1 MRLQYINLILTKYI
15 KADFEGHYG
24 YGLELAKKPIGN
36 SKDVIETIG
45 HSGSLPG
52 FCALYTRIPSTHSA
66 IIFLGNTGRAYL
78 NAMTTAITGILYDN
92 PYDLPKK
99 SIAKLL
105 FDKIE
110 QEGINSGIQ
119 FFNNFK
125 DDVNYYVNEEE
136 LNIVSYKL
144 MQSNNIE
151 NAVEVLKISISFF
164 PNAFNLYDSYG
175 EILLKQGDKNKAI
188 ENYKKSVELNPN
200 NKNGIRVLKELELK

>member
-1 MRLQYINLILTKYI
+1 MKTLWVNVWNLPKQS
-15 KADFEGHYG
+15 
-24 YGLELAKKPIGN
+24 GN
-36 SKDVIETIG
+36 SKDVIETVG

-52 FCALYTRIPSTHSA
+52 FCAVYTRIPSTHSA
-66 IIFLGNTGRAYL
+66 IILLDNTGRAYL
-78 NAMTTAITGILYDN
+78 NAMTTAITGILNDK

-136 LNIVSYKL
+136 LNIVSYKFN
-144 MQSNNIE
+144 QSNDIE
-151 NAVEVLKISISFF
+151 NAVAVLKIGISFF
-164 PNAFNLYDSYG
+164 PNAFFLTVMY
-175 EILLKQGDKNKAI
+175 
-188 ENYKKSVELNPN
+188 
-200 NKNGIRVLKELELK
+200 